1 MFPRPIQE
9 SSKSRQLMYKVA
21 LPISLFVWLLPM
33 IAIVA
38 TAGRSLHDINYGNYW
53 GIPSEWAFID
63 NFGEVFGS
71 SPILV
76 YLLNS
81 VIITVPSII
90 GALFLSTL
98 AGAGLALYKFK
109 GRFLLFALFI
119 AGNFVPFQ
127 ILMIPV
133 RQLTLDLGIYDSYLA
148 VILFQIAFQTGFCT
162 FFMRN
167 FIADLP
173 FELVES
179 ARSEGVSEWKILI
192 HVVIPLV
199 RPALAALAVLQFTFI
214 WNDFFWPLILIQS
227 DALRPITLG
236 LTTLKG
242 QYISSFNLLA
252 AGSLIAALPPV
263 MMFFAMQRHFI
274 AGLTLG
280 ASKG

>member
-1 MFPRPIQE
+1 MYPRPIQDAPR
-9 SSKSRQLMYKVA
+9 SRQIMYKAA
-21 LPISLFVWLLPM
+21 LPISLIIWLLPM

-38 TAGRSLHDINYGNYW
+38 TAGRSLSDLNFGNYW
-53 GIPSEWAFID
+53 GIPTEWAFVD
-63 NFGEVFGS
+63 NFTEVFNS
-71 SPILV
+71 SSIGI
-76 YLLNS
+76 YLINS
-81 VIITVPSII
+81 FIITVPSII

-98 AGAGLALYKFK
+98 AGAGLALYRFR
-109 GRFLLFALFI
+109 GRYLILALFI

-133 RQLTLDLGIYDSYLA
+133 RQLTLDLGVYDTYWG

-173 FELVES
+173 FELVEA
-179 ARSEGVSEWKILI
+179 ARAEGVSEWQILI
-192 HVVIPLV
+192 HVIVPLV

-227 DALRPITLG
+227 DDLRPITLG

>member
-1 MFPRPIQE
+1 MLPRPIQE
-9 SSKSRQLMYKVA
+9 TSRRRQLMYKVA
-21 LPISLFVWLLPM
+21 LPISLVIWLLPM
-33 IAIVA
+33 IAIIA
-38 TAGRSLHDINYGNYW
+38 TAGRSLSDLNRGNYW
-53 GIPSEWAFID
+53 GIPSEWAFVD
-63 NFGEVFGS
+63 NFLAVFGS
-71 SPILV
+71 SSVGV

-81 VIITVPSII
+81 VIITLPSIV

-98 AGAGLALYKFK
+98 AGAGLALYKFRA
-109 GRFLLFALFI
+109 RFVILALFI

-133 RQLTLDLGIYDSYLA
+133 RQLTIDLGIYDTYWG

-167 FIADLP
+167 FIAELP
-173 FELVES
+173 FELVEA
-179 ARSEGVSEWKILI
+179 ARAEGVGEWKILI
-192 HVVIPLV
+192 HVIVPLV

-227 DALRPITLG
+227 DDLRPITLG
-236 LTTLKG
+236 LTVLNG

>member
-1 MFPRPIQE
+1 MYPRPILDAPR
-9 SSKSRQLMYKVA
+9 SRQIMYKVA
-21 LPISLFVWLLPM
+21 LPISLIIWLLPM

-38 TAGRSLHDINYGNYW
+38 TAGRSLSDLNFGNYW
-53 GIPSEWAFID
+53 GIPTEWAFVD
-63 NFGEVFGS
+63 NFTEVFNS
-71 SPILV
+71 SSIGI
-76 YLLNS
+76 YLINS
-81 VIITVPSII
+81 FIITVPSII

-98 AGAGLALYKFK
+98 AGAGLALYRFR
-109 GRFLLFALFI
+109 GRYLILALFI

-133 RQLTLDLGIYDSYLA
+133 RQLTLDLGVYDTYWG

-173 FELVES
+173 FELVEA
-179 ARSEGVSEWKILI
+179 ARAEGVSEWQILI
-192 HVVIPLV
+192 HVIVPLV

-227 DALRPITLG
+227 DDLRPITLG

>member
-1 MFPRPIQE
+1 
-9 SSKSRQLMYKVA
+9 MYKVA
-21 LPISLFVWLLPM
+21 LPISLVIWLLPM

-38 TAGRSLHDINYGNYW
+38 TAGRSLSDLNRGNYW
-53 GIPSEWAFID
+53 GIPSEWAFVD
-63 NFGEVFGS
+63 NFSAVFGS
-71 SPILV
+71 SSIGI

-81 VIITVPSII
+81 VIITLPSIV

-98 AGAGLALYKFK
+98 AGAGLALYKFR
-109 GRFLLFALFI
+109 GRFVILALFI

-133 RQLTLDLGIYDSYLA
+133 RQLTLDLGIYDTYWG

-173 FELVES
+173 FELVEA
-179 ARSEGVSEWKILI
+179 ARAEGVGEWKILI
-192 HVVIPLV
+192 HVIVPLV

-227 DALRPITLG
+227 DELRPITLG
-236 LTTLKG
+236 LTVLKG

-263 MMFFAMQRHFI
+263 IMFFAMQRHFI

>member
-9 SSKSRQLMYKVA
+9 LNLSKQRLYKIA
-21 LPISLFVWLLPM
+21 LPISLLIWLMPM

-38 TAGRSLHDINYGNYW
+38 TAGRSLSDINFGNYW
-53 GIPSEWAFID
+53 GMPTEWAFVA
-63 NFGEVFGS
+63 NFTAVFDS
-71 SPILV
+71 SPILI
-76 YLLNS
+76 YLMNS
-81 VIITVPSII
+81 FIITVPAII

-98 AGAGLALYKFK
+98 AGAGLALYRFKFH
-109 GRFLLFALFI
+109 FFIFALFI

-127 ILMIPV
+127 ILMMPV
-133 RQLTLDLGIYDSYLA
+133 RQLTLDLGIYDTYWG

-167 FIADLP
+167 FIAELP

-192 HVVIPLV
+192 HVIVPLL

-227 DALRPITLG
+227 DELRPVTLG

-242 QYISSFNLLA
+242 QFISSFNLLA